1 MSPGFLTGGIAA
13 LRKRLVIPVLMLVCL
28 WAPAAPAQLM
38 APSTDQLELLQQLGV
53 DPQGMLLDQLGT
65 RSDTMG
71 LGTMNRRQSGE
82 VEDAGDSAD
91 RLKSRLPRLEGED
104 SVVVEVKIRR
114 FVKDISQP
122 ANPQTA
128 AAALPRELMTAPVGV
143 QPMVPMAPASAAPA
157 AAPPPPEP
165 IERTPEEQERLAA
178 LVQRISAGSPY
189 RLDRTGAITLPELAP
204 IPLFGLTEEQAKQR
218 LETEPALLDLEFRV
232 TLLSRDGN
240 LKPFG
245 YELFESRGYSFAATT
260 NFPVPA
266 DYVLGPG
273 DTLEVRLFGTPNRS
287 YSLTI
292 TRDGT
297 IAIPQ
302 VGQITVAGLNMEKAQ
317 QRVVSAVAAQMVGAR
332 VAVTLGK
339 LRSIR
344 VFVLGDV
351 RRPGSYTVGGLST
364 ITNALLAS
372 GGLRPIGSLRHVQ
385 LKRNGRLVQELDLYD
400 LLLRGDT
407 HADARLQAN
416 DVIFV
421 PPVGRTVS
429 VVGEIRRP
437 AIYELDQEQTVQEL
451 VALAGGMTAQ
461 ADPRRTTIERINAEH
476 VRTVAT
482 VDLSSA
488 AGRAER
494 LRPGDL
500 VRLGS
505 VPPLVTSAVTLAG
518 HVYRPGSH
526 QFRPGMRLSDVID
539 NVDDL
544 RPDADQHYVLIRRED
559 PATRRVSVVSAD
571 LAQAL
576 AQRGSP
582 ADVPLADRDQI
593 HVFDLQASRDRV
605 VGPLIEELK
614 RQSDR
619 DEPTRIVGIGGRA
632 KVGGQYPLEP
642 GMRVADLIRAGGGL
656 DEAAY
661 GAEAELVRSEVVD
674 GQLRRTDLIRIDVQA
689 ALAGEP
695 AANVALQP
703 FDFLVIKET
712 PLWSRSE
719 QVTIQGEVRFPGTYP
734 IRRGETLKSVIERA
748 GGLTELA
755 FTEGS
760 VFTREDLREREQ
772 KQLAT
777 LTSRLKRDLATLAL
791 QNVQSAPQ
799 VAGEVAGA
807 TSIGQSLLAEL
818 ETAEAIGRLVIDLPA
833 VIAAAPGSTDDVLL
847 KDGDRLVI
855 PRKTQEVTVIG
866 EVQSAT
872 SHLFDPADSV
882 DDYIAASGG
891 VTRQADRSS
900 IYVIRADGSIVTAG
914 GRWFAR
920 GNAGIRPGDTI
931 VVPLDAGRM
940 RPLPVW
946 QAVTTIIYNLAV
958 AVAAVNSF

>member
-1 MSPGFLTGGIAA
+1 MSLRFPTGAFSA
-13 LRKRLVIPVLMLVCL
+13 VRKRMLIPALIFAIG
-28 WAPAAPAQLM
+28 WTSAAIPQVST
-38 APSTDQLELLQQLGV
+38 PSSEQLELLQGLGS
-53 DPQGMLLDQLGT
+53 DQQRLLLDQLGT
-65 RSDTMG
+65 GMGG
-71 LGTMNRRQSGE
+71 LGTGTTAAGRQLADL
-82 VEDAGDSAD
+82 EDRGDSAD
-91 RLKSRLPRLEGED
+91 RLKSLLPRLEGED
-104 SVVVEVKIRR
+104 SVVVEVRIRR

-122 ANPQTA
+122 ANPQSTA
-128 AAALPRELMTAPVGV
+128 AALSSGLNAPTTYP
-143 QPMVPMAPASAAPA
+143 QMPQAAPA
-157 AAPPPPEP
+157 AAPAAPLPPEP
-165 IERTPEEQERLAA
+165 IERTEQEEARLAA
-178 LVQRISAGSPY
+178 LVQRIADGSPY
-189 RLDRTGAITLPELAP
+189 RLDRTGAITLPEMTP

-245 YELFESRGYSFAATT
+245 YELFESRRYSFAADT

-273 DTLEVRLFGTPNRS
+273 DALDVRLFGNPSRS
-287 YSLTI
+287 YSLTV

-297 IAIPQ
+297 ISIPQ
-302 VGQITVAGLNMEKAQ
+302 VGQITVAGLGMDAAR
-317 QRVVSAVAAQMVGAR
+317 QRIASATAAQMMGAR
-332 VAVTLGK
+332 VGVTLGK

-351 RRPGSYTVGGLST
+351 KRPGSYTVGGLST
-364 ITNALLAS
+364 MTNALLAS

-385 LKRNGRLVQELDLYD
+385 LKRSGRLIQELDLYD

-407 HADARLQAN
+407 HADARLQAG

-421 PPVGRTVS
+421 PPVTRTVS

-437 AIYELDQEQTVQEL
+437 AIYELDREQTVAEL

-461 ADPRRTTIERINAEH
+461 ADPQSATIERIDEQH
-476 VRTVAT
+476 ERTVAT
-482 VDLSSA
+482 VDLLSE

-494 LRPGDL
+494 LRTGDL
-500 VRLGS
+500 LRLRSVR
-505 VPPLVTSAVTLAG
+505 PLVTSAVTLAG

-526 QFRPGMRLSDVID
+526 QFRPGMRLSDVVGSI
-539 NVDDL
+539 DDL
-544 RPDADQHYVLIRRED
+544 RPDGDQHYVLIRRED
-559 PATRRVSVVSAD
+559 PATHRVSVVSAD
-571 LAQAL
+571 LAAAL
-576 AQRGSP
+576 GRRGSA

-605 VGPLIEELK
+605 IAPIIEELK
-614 RQSDR
+614 RQADR
-619 DEPTRIVGIGGRA
+619 DQPTQIVGIGGRS

-661 GAEAELVRSEVVD
+661 GTEAELIRSEVAD
-674 GQLRRTDLIRIDVQA
+674 GQLRRTELIRIDVQQ

-695 AANVALQP
+695 AANVALMP
-703 FDFLVIKET
+703 FDYLVIKET

-719 QVTIQGEVRFPGTYP
+719 QVTVEGEVRFPGTYP
-734 IRRGETLKSVIERA
+734 IRRGETMKSVIERA

-760 VFTREDLREREQ
+760 VFTRKDLQEREQ
-772 KQLAT
+772 KQLET
-777 LTSRLKRDLATLAL
+777 LTGRLKRDLATLAL

-799 VAGEVAGA
+799 VAGQVAGA
-807 TSIGQSLLAEL
+807 TSIGQSLLEEL
-818 ETAEAIGRLVIDLPA
+818 KGAKAVGRLVIELPT
-833 VIAAAPGSTDDVLL
+833 VLAATPGSAEDVLL
-847 KDGDRLVI
+847 KDGDRLLI

-872 SHLFDPADSV
+872 SHLYDPADGV
-882 DDYIAASGG
+882 NDYIDASGG
-891 VTRQADRSS
+891 VTHQADRNGV
-900 IYVIRADGSIVTAG
+900 YVIRANGSIVTAG
-914 GRWFAR
+914 GGRWFAR
-920 GNAGIRPGDTI
+920 HGTDVRPGDTI

>member
-1 MSPGFLTGGIAA
+1 MSLRFPTGGLATV
-13 LRKRLVIPVLMLVCL
+13 RKRLLIPVLMLAVG
-28 WAPAAPAQLM
+28 WSTAAMPQVSS
-38 APSTDQLELLQQLGV
+38 PSGDQLELLQNLGS
-53 DPQGMLLDQLGT
+53 DQQRLLLDQLGT
-65 RSDTMG
+65 GSGTMG
-71 LGTMNRRQSGE
+71 LGTAARGQLPADL
-82 VEDAGDSAD
+82 EDRGDSAD
-91 RLKSRLPRLEGED
+91 LLKTRLPRLEGED

-128 AAALPRELMTAPVGV
+128 AAALPLDVVPPAAMTQV
-143 QPMVPMAPASAAPA
+143 PA
-157 AAPPPPEP
+157 AAVPPVTPPPPEP
-165 IERTPEEQERLAA
+165 IKRTQEEEARLAA
-178 LVQRISAGSPY
+178 LVQRIAAGSPY

-245 YELFESRGYSFAATT
+245 YELFENRRYSFSATT

-273 DTLEVRLFGTPNRS
+273 DTLDVRLFGNPARS
-287 YSLTI
+287 YSLTV

-297 IAIPQ
+297 ISIPQ
-302 VGQITVAGLNMEKAQ
+302 VGQITVAGLGMDAAR
-317 QRVVSAVAAQMVGAR
+317 QRIASATAAQMMGVRVG
-332 VAVTLGK
+332 VTLGK

-344 VFVLGDV
+344 VFVLGEV
-351 RRPGSYTVGGLST
+351 KRPGSYTVGGLST
-364 ITNALLAS
+364 MTNALLAS
-372 GGLRPIGSLRHVQ
+372 GGVRPIGSLRHVQ
-385 LKRNGRLVQELDLYD
+385 LKRGGRLMQELDLYD
-400 LLLRGDT
+400 LLLGGDT

-429 VVGEIRRP
+429 IVGEVRRP
-437 AIYELDQEQTVQEL
+437 AIYELDREQGVAEL

-461 ADPRRTTIERINAEH
+461 ADPRSTTIERIDEQH
-476 VRTVAT
+476 ERTVAT
-482 VDLSSA
+482 VDLSTD

-494 LRPGDL
+494 LRAGDL
-500 VRLGS
+500 VRLRS

-526 QFRPGMRLSDVID
+526 QYRPGMRLSDVIGSI
-539 NVDDL
+539 DDL

-559 PATRRVSVVSAD
+559 AATHRVSIVSAD
-571 LAQAL
+571 LARAL
-576 AQRGSP
+576 AQRGSD
-582 ADVPLADRDQI
+582 ADIPLADRDQI

-605 VGPLIEELK
+605 VGPVIEELR
-614 RQSDR
+614 RQSGR

-632 KVGGQYPLEP
+632 KVSGQYPLEP

-661 GAEAELVRSEVVD
+661 GTEAELIRSEVAD
-674 GQLRRTDLIRIDVQA
+674 GQLRRTELIRIDPQK
-689 ALAGEP
+689 ALAGDP
-695 AANVALQP
+695 AANVALAP
-703 FDFLVIKET
+703 FDYLVIKET

-719 QVTIQGEVRFPGTYP
+719 QVTVEGEVRFPGTYP
-734 IRRGETLKSVIERA
+734 IRRGETLRSVIERA

-760 VFTREDLREREQ
+760 LFTRKDLQEREQ
-772 KQLAT
+772 KQLET

-799 VAGEVAGA
+799 VAGQVAGA
-807 TSIGQSLLAEL
+807 TSIGQSLLEEL
-818 ETAEAIGRLVIDLPA
+818 KGAKAVGRLVIDLPA
-833 VIAAAPGSTDDVLL
+833 VMAAAPGSASDVLL
-847 KDGDRLVI
+847 KDGDRLIV

-866 EVQSAT
+866 EVQSVT
-872 SHLFDPADSV
+872 SHLWHPDDGV
-882 DDYIAASGG
+882 NDYIAASGG
-891 VTRQADRSS
+891 VTHQADRNGV
-900 IYVIRADGSIVTAG
+900 YVIRANGSIVTAG
-914 GRWFAR
+914 ASWFSR
-920 GNAGIRPGDTI
+920 GNTGIRPGDTI